1 MRTRT
6 FRGESVQA
14 IMQQVRD
21 ELGGQGLILNTLR
34 KEESVIEIEVELV
47 SLDSDGR
54 ATEAEEPSLS
64 DTADLARD
72 TDAASAL
79 VLNNYDCEA
88 DRPYPGRVR
97 HHYRCHPRR
106 PEPECSGDE
115 P

>member
-34 KEESVIEIEVELV
+34 KDDSLIEIEVELV
-47 SLDSDGR
+47 SLDSDGHE
-54 ATEAEEPSLS
+54 AEAEEPSLAE
-64 DTADLARD
+64 TADLARD

-79 VLNNYDCEA
+79 VLN
-88 DRPYPGRVR
+88 RVGRDIQVI
-97 HHYRCHPRR
+97 CRR
-106 PEPECSGDE
+106 
-115 P
+115 